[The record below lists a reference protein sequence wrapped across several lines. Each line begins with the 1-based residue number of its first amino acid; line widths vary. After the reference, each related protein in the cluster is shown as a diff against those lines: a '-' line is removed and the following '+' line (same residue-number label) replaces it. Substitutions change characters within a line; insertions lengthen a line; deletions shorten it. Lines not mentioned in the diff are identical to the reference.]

1 MQAMKK
7 TQREN
12 ILNQA
17 SFSKPV
23 WDLVG
28 KLAMQY
34 ASNSLK
40 GSKPG
45 KVKDIKQYHLA
56 PLHHLPEA
64 FQVSN

>member
-23 WDLVG
+23 WDLFEQ
-28 KLAMQY
+28 LAMQH
-34 ASNSLK
+34 AFNSLK

-45 KVKDIKQYHLA
+45 EAKDTS
-56 PLHHLPEA
+56 
-64 FQVSN
+64 SNATWPNYITCLKLSR